1 LEVVQEKLQ
10 ALQSIPDMKRAAEI
24 ASDVWA
30 KRLGK
35 NFHYDM
41 LECVRY
47 KWLKAQATSHYFTGF
62 WTRQSTNW
70 MRFHKS

>member
-1 LEVVQEKLQ
+1 MVQEKLQ